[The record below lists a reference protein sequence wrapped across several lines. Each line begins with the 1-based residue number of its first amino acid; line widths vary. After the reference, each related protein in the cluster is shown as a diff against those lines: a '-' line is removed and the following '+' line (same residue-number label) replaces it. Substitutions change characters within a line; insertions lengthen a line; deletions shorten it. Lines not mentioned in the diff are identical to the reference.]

1 MQRRALLQR
10 HRELR
15 AGTFATGLILPRGN
29 TRRLGLRCRSAR
41 IVPGDTTW
49 EIVWDDPMDSALNA
63 TCRFDDGTV
72 FEEPT
77 SQVLIGVD
85 YEGLQPIR
93 EMGART
99 RPLTL
104 DLVSAP

>member
-1 MQRRALLQR
+1 
-10 HRELR
+10 
-15 AGTFATGLILPRGN
+15 
-29 TRRLGLRCRSAR
+29 
-41 IVPGDTTW
+41 
-49 EIVWDDPMDSALNA
+49 MDSALNA